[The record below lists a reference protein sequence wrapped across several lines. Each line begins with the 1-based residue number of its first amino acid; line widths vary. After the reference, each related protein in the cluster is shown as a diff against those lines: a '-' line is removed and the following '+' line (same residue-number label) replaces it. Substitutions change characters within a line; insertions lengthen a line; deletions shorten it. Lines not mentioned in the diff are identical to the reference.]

1 VALLLLLLLM
11 LLLFTVLRLLGLWL
25 LFFICDWLLRNRLLM
40 RCFYLLVW
48 FLIDDVE
55 VLDELN
61 SED

>member
-1 VALLLLLLLM
+1 MALLLLLLLM

-25 LFFICDWLLRNRLLM
+25 LFFICDWLLRYGLLM

>member
-1 VALLLLLLLM
+1 MALLLLLLLM

-40 RCFYLLVW
+40 RFFYLLVW